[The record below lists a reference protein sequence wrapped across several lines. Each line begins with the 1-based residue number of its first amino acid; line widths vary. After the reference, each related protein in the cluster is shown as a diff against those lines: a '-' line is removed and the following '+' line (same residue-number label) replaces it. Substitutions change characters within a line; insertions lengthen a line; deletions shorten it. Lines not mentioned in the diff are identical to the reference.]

1 MEIMTREQLYE
12 LVWSEPMADLAQRL
26 DISDVGLAKQC
37 RRANIPLRRA
47 AIGPGSTPDAR
58 ACSRSST
65 LRRPLGR
72 QPAGAPSPSRP
83 SWDKNPCTSKYM
95 RTLVATSSS
104 TTTACDVR
112 ASTLLPVAGTSPSG
126 VE

>member
-1 MEIMTREQLYE
+1 MGARDMHGMVAFGTLLSQIHDAKAALRWTRATVQHKVPPRGYR
-12 LVWSEPMADLAQRL
+12 ARL
-26 DISDVGLAKQC
+26 
-37 RRANIPLRRA
+37 
-47 AIGPGSTPDAR
+47 DAR
-58 ACSRSST
+58 ACSRSLT